1 MANDRRPGRAP
12 GDYDQNSRGGS
23 GYGRDSRGSSGYDR
37 DARGG
42 SGYGRDSR
50 GGSGYGRDSRG
61 GSGYDRDS
69 RGGSG
74 YGGDSRGGLGA
85 GRGPGSGSSR
95 EFENDKVRTRGRRPG
110 GRDDERFNLRLLITC
125 LIGGALGTAIGLF
138 LIGQLYREIPN
149 LVLFSMI
156 AGVIGLFVLLG
167 AMTTSGMY
175 NENIAKSIIIALAG
189 SAILL
194 AAGGLFEYIYELR
207 FTIKKSESIEQQ
219 QKEVSLTD
227 YIFCIDDSISM
238 NGNGGNDPNHLRDT
252 ALEDLLAKIDSS
264 SQVGLIRFESSVK
277 ANEIVYPA
285 LLDQAQKDLLLKK
298 IHDHDDGGGT
308 NFDRPITEALRMY
321 SAIDEKGRSPVIVL
335 LTDGDGDLDT
345 AKRIEECKA
354 QNVTVCAIFLS
365 RSEEV
370 PEGLKELTDGTG
382 GTVKK
387 VENAEDLID
396 TYTTVVEET
405 ATSRLGVATDP
416 DYTRFLAGPRRGADT
431 INILAIIERILFFG
445 LFGTIM
451 GVCIRLMLGEM
462 LKRQILTG
470 TACGLIAGAVME
482 FGYLIG
488 LGDFSRI
495 GLVLYGVV
503 LANYIAFERNEER
516 DWGDGFGRGGRGGG
530 GVGADPSR
538 IGRERDRER
547 HIGGR
552 IN

>member
-74 YGGDSRGGLGA
+74 YGGDPRGGLGA

-95 EFENDKVRTRGRRPG
+95 EFDNDKVRTRGRRPG

-125 LIGGALGTAIGLF
+125 LIGGAIGTLIGLF
-138 LIGQLYREIPN
+138 LIGQFYTRIPN
-149 LVLFSMI
+149 LLLFSMI
-156 AGVIGLFVLLG
+156 SGVIGLGVLLG

-175 NENIAKSIIIALAG
+175 NENIAKSVIIALVGA
-189 SAILL
+189 AILV
-194 AAGGLFEYIYELR
+194 AAGGLLEYIYELR
-207 FTIKKSESIEQQ
+207 FTIKMSESLDQQ
-219 QKEVSLTD
+219 QTEISLTA

-238 NGNGGNDPNHLRDT
+238 DMNDPNLIRDS
-252 ALEDLLAKIDSS
+252 ALADLLDKIDST
-264 SQVGLIRFESSVK
+264 SQVGLIRFESHIK
-277 ANEIVYPA
+277 TGETVYPA
-285 LLDQAQKDLLLKK
+285 LLDQNQKDLLLEN
-298 IHDHDDGGGT
+298 IHNHKSGAGT
-308 NFDRPITEALRMY
+308 NFEEPVEEALRMY
-321 SAIDEKGRSPVIVL
+321 SQINEQGRTPIIVL
-335 LTDGDGDLDT
+335 LTDGEASIDI
-345 AKRIEECKA
+345 AKWVEECKK
-354 QNVTVCAIFLS
+354 QNVTIYAIFLS
-365 RSEEV
+365 LSDEV
-370 PEGLKELTDGTG
+370 PDVLKQLTEGTG
-382 GTVKK
+382 GSVKK

-405 ATSRLGVATDP
+405 TTSRLGVAYDP
-416 DYTRFLAGPRRGADT
+416 DYYRFLAGPRRGADR

-445 LFGTIM
+445 LLGAIIS
-451 GVCIRLMLGEM
+451 VCIRLMLGEM

-470 TACGLIAGAVME
+470 TACGLITGAVME

-488 LGDFSRI
+488 LGAFSRI

-516 DWGDGFGRGGRGGG
+516 DWGDGFGGRGRGGG
-530 GVGADPSR
+530 GTGADSSL